1 MPEMSRCWAC
11 HRTVEEITAT
21 VDTETAEERE
31 IKKQM
36 SQVAWYRSKFTDSA
50 DLWRRSLPRDFKDM
64 DFQFIATNAGQF
76 SSIKALAEVLDAK
89 KLMLDSLSEAASVL
103 RSGGETTKLLEGV
116 GPLEQNDRDSVLRL
130 IDQFEAKYHR
140 SVGEEG
146 GRNGFANGFDGLKL
160 FDGLEFLI
168 AEGQLYYDVRAQLS
182 QSAMTRAVAKK
193 PRKSMRMVQA
203 NGYPPVPLCS
213 VCESLILGLRAPERR
228 VASEPVVSTEAVP
241 EAEAGPAAETEE
253 TPQIAEPV
261 PVVQAADTSE
271 SVSPQVAEILKKLGP
286 ATKDAPKTRN
296 LHEHRVKEDWDEL
309 REQQKGN

>member
-50 DLWRRSLPRDFKDM
+50 DLWRRSMPRDFKDM
-64 DFQFIATNAGQF
+64 DFQFIASNPSQF

-89 KLMLDSLSEAASVL
+89 KLMLDWLVEASSVL

-116 GPLEQNDRDSVLRL
+116 GPLEQADGDSVLRL
-130 IDQFEAKYHR
+130 IDQFETKWHR
-140 SVGEEG
+140 TIGPESS
-146 GRNGFANGFDGLKL
+146 RNGFAAGFNGLKL
-160 FDGLEFLI
+160 FEGLEFLI

-182 QSAMTRAVAKK
+182 QSAMARAAAKK
-193 PRKSMRMVQA
+193 PRKSIRMVQA

-213 VCESLILGLRAPERR
+213 VCESLILGLRAPEHK
-228 VASEPVVSTEAVP
+228 VASAPTVPSESEPAGEP
-241 EAEAGPAAETEE
+241 EQLEK
-253 TPQIAEPV
+253 IAEPIE
-261 PVVQAADTSE
+261 VVQAADTSE

-286 ATKDAPKTRN
+286 ATKDAPKSRN

-309 REQQKGN
+309 LEEQKGK